1 MAYQSSVK
9 LRGLSLNCDIGSYG
23 MNEVVPNKHRLDMD
37 LSVEKNLILIEED
50 KMANVFDYD
59 PLVEEI
65 TQISLSGK
73 FNTQEK
79 LITLILKACLKYHQ
93 VKAVSLFL
101 YKTPVRTDGELGITV
116 NISEQELEKLRQHL
130 HWISSEFLF
139 LV

>member
-9 LRGLSLNCDIGSYG
+9 LRGLSLNCDIGSYD
-23 MNEVVPNKHRLDMD
+23 MNEVVPNKHLLDME
-37 LSVEKNLILIEED
+37 LLVEKNLILIEED

-65 TQISLSGK
+65 TQISLSSK

-93 VKAVSLFL
+93 IKAVSLFL
-101 YKTPVRTDGELGITV
+101 YKTPVREDGELGITV
-116 NISEQELEKLRQHL
+116 NISEQELEKLRQHS
-130 HWISSEFLF
+130 HWIRSEFLF
-139 LV
+139 LI

>member
-9 LRGLSLNCDIGSYG
+9 LKGLSLNCDIGSYG
-23 MNEVVPNKHRLDMD
+23 MNEVVPNKHRLDME
-37 LSVEKNLILIEED
+37 LLVEKNLILIEED

-65 TQISLSGK
+65 TQISLIGK

-79 LITLILKACLKYHQ
+79 LITLILKACLKYKQ
-93 VKAVSLFL
+93 IKAVSLFL
-101 YKTPVRTDGELGITV
+101 YKTPVREDGELGIAV
-116 NISEQELEKLRQHL
+116 NISEQELEKLRQHS
-130 HWISSEFLF
+130 HWIPSEFLF